1 MSASRDE
8 MPNAWQNVREDHKWA
23 ASPMYRGQASAKPSV
38 SGVPL
43 TVGVNQTTP
52 FYLNMAYAVPAYEC
66 WGVPNILLVPP
77 TIPVCYRRTI
87 DGENSTE
94 LEKLKFDVLP
104 STLDGFMAVNSKGDG
119 KYGFS
124 WDAAFG
130 GLRDADGDGLMSRG
144 YGGPDI
150 NDSTWDTDGDGLSDG
165 FELERRQ
172 AGVEFSPILP
182 DTDNDGLTDRQEMEF
197 GTLPTVADTD
207 NDGLTDGEE
216 VYHQKYIFDSQ
227 SGRAEPTS
235 TWEGGWDVTITSTV
249 RSPLTRRVSS
259 DPTQRDADSDGVS
272 DSAERALGRNPNV
285 YTTNPV
291 QVYVSTDDADGI
303 VGPNQTFTYTTT
315 VNADID
321 VAPGVLEYSLPSALG
336 GGTPREALPFAGLTE
351 TVQRPLTVIAGA
363 TSGQIPITSTVR
375 TRLPSTNAYAD
386 WEWNDPAPATIN
398 DVSNT
403 RSIDAT
409 ASRPDRQGNY
419 LFNSLLSDSTD
430 RRGTGDIRIDEI
442 PSGANR
448 TVESDAPFENGV
460 PTYLR
465 GNTSP
470 SVACN
475 DSGVCMTVWDQFDN
489 CNTVTIGR
497 QRTVSASNEG
507 GGTKPEFV
515 LFFVSDNNDR
525 MPRDGG
531 YEFVW
536 WSERDQG
543 NEPHD
548 INYTRTFCGNGR
560 LALYEVDSVANVY
573 LLTPTEWDTQ
583 MQFAGEYVLGGSDKF
598 TDAEKQ
604 FGATGI
610 DDVRIKITVPSK
622 YVDTL
627 GAAMTDADG
636 SVLRNQFALT
646 SAPTFDTHDFRPQVA
661 TDGTNFLAV
670 WDRETVTGTDCSFAI
685 PPACF
690 IRTRTDMVARLYN
703 SSGYALGSEQIVDTL
718 YDSTTYSLKHQPRA
732 NLDVA
737 WVGNRYRLAWKRYER
752 GEIVVRDLTPAGG
765 GTLTVASV
773 TGGHSGQASG
783 SVNTNVEPSLAYD
796 PVEDRTMLVYG
807 RAGGGA
813 TGLLYTGTG
822 APQTF
827 NYGSTGTRPRVAYH
841 PLYRGWLIGYYFYEQ
856 ERSRPPAIEY
866 HALQGNGAR
875 LAVTGP
881 DQLLIGPESRSYVID
896 TDSGSALACPS
907 PRSYPVAQYNFE
919 EMPGATTYAD
929 NTGRNNT
936 ATGGAN
942 TANPSPG
949 AEGANGSI
957 GAPLSDYA
965 LEFDGVNDYAT
976 MPRVVTDDFS
986 VAFWVNTTQVAGG
999 DTQWEDGA
1007 GIVSGDVTGDTD
1019 DWGITLSNG
1028 KVVFGTGSSGGS
1040 TTIRT
1045 ENIADGRWHFV
1056 TATRKAS
1063 ILSLYVDGNVN
1074 PVAQAYSA
1082 NTATLNAPTDLR
1094 LGSLRNDTNFFR
1106 GKLDYLNVFSVAL
1119 AGDAARA
1126 IYDRSAQSQAYCVAA
1141 APVPSAAKIAWTK
1154 LTMEQVDTRGAGP
1167 LVASAALTLTV
1178 DATAPTA
1185 TLTLQDGAYVRGGG
1199 SNQTLIIGGTARDIG
1214 AGINKVEVSVNNG
1227 PWKRSDWTSELVI
1240 FVERDPTRHLH
1251 GARASH
1257 RPCRQCWSINDPNA
1271 DRRCDRTYHHAYR
1284 ASCGE
1289 HPPAHCVRAMVR
1301 SAAWH
1306 RQRSC
1311 GRVATGQ
1318 RCRTNTECAHGQ
1330 YAGGTWRGRRQRRAN
1345 RHRQQR
1351 NLAAQLPVTHATPG
1365 PDRHLYGNV
1374 AGRRPGGQP
1383 LQQHDAQSA
1392 TTGQHRTRRGDA
1404 CQ

>member
-1 MSASRDE
+1 
-8 MPNAWQNVREDHKWA
+8 
-23 ASPMYRGQASAKPSV
+23 
-38 SGVPL
+38 
-43 TVGVNQTTP
+43 
-52 FYLNMAYAVPAYEC
+52 
-66 WGVPNILLVPP
+66 
-77 TIPVCYRRTI
+77 
-87 DGENSTE
+87 
-94 LEKLKFDVLP
+94 
-104 STLDGFMAVNSKGDG
+104 
-119 KYGFS
+119 
-124 WDAAFG
+124 
-130 GLRDADGDGLMSRG
+130 
-144 YGGPDI
+144 
-150 NDSTWDTDGDGLSDG
+150 
-165 FELERRQ
+165 
-172 AGVEFSPILP
+172 
-182 DTDNDGLTDRQEMEF
+182 
-197 GTLPTVADTD
+197 
-207 NDGLTDGEE
+207 
-216 VYHQKYIFDSQ
+216 
-227 SGRAEPTS
+227 
-235 TWEGGWDVTITSTV
+235 
-249 RSPLTRRVSS
+249 
-259 DPTQRDADSDGVS
+259 
-272 DSAERALGRNPNV
+272 
-285 YTTNPV
+285 
-291 QVYVSTDDADGI
+291 
-303 VGPNQTFTYTTT
+303 
-315 VNADID
+315 
-321 VAPGVLEYSLPSALG
+321 
-336 GGTPREALPFAGLTE
+336 
-351 TVQRPLTVIAGA
+351 
-363 TSGQIPITSTVR
+363 
-375 TRLPSTNAYAD
+375 
-386 WEWNDPAPATIN
+386 
-398 DVSNT
+398 
-403 RSIDAT
+403 
-409 ASRPDRQGNY
+409 
-419 LFNSLLSDSTD
+419 
-430 RRGTGDIRIDEI
+430 
-442 PSGANR
+442 
-448 TVESDAPFENGV
+448 
-460 PTYLR
+460 
-465 GNTSP
+465 
-470 SVACN
+470 
-475 DSGVCMTVWDQFDN
+475 
-489 CNTVTIGR
+489 
-497 QRTVSASNEG
+497 
-507 GGTKPEFV
+507 
-515 LFFVSDNNDR
+515 
-525 MPRDGG
+525 
-531 YEFVW
+531 
-536 WSERDQG
+536 
-543 NEPHD
+543 
-548 INYTRTFCGNGR
+548 
-560 LALYEVDSVANVY
+560 
-573 LLTPTEWDTQ
+573 
-583 MQFAGEYVLGGSDKF
+583 
-598 TDAEKQ
+598 
-604 FGATGI
+604 
-610 DDVRIKITVPSK
+610 
-622 YVDTL
+622 
-627 GAAMTDADG
+627 MTDADG

-718 YDSTTYSLKHQPRA
+718 YDGTTYSLKHQPRA

-1007 GIVSGDVTGDTD
+1007 GIVSGDVTGDTN

-1185 TLTLQDGAYVRGGG
+1185 TLTLQDGAYVQGGG

-1227 PWKRSDWTSELVI
+1227 PWKAATGLASWSYSLNVTQQGTYTVLVRATDRAGNVGASTTRTLIVDATAPTATLTEPAAVSIPRRTASGQWYVALRGTVSDPAVGTQPGSGVAPTPSALTVSMQAGRGAGEGNGEQTATVNNGTWQLNYLLPTQLL
-1240 FVERDPTRHLH
+1240 DPTGTYTVTSRVEDRVGNRSNNTALKVLRLDSTGP
-1251 GARASH
+1251 GAVMRANDAT
-1257 RPCRQCWSINDPNA
+1257 RPVIISTLTLGGPISDTTSLDKMEIRYTPITEVVALSGTVLLLPFEEPSNAVYFTDRSTRQQNAVCSNPSLCPTTAQTELFDRALTVAANRTLTVANDASLDFGTGESFSLQTWIKTTASGTIMGKTNAQNVGYSLQIRPNGKA
-1271 DRRCDRTYHHAYR
+1271 AFIASSMIVSDGPIVNDNAWHHIAAVVDRKAGK
-1284 ASCGE
+1284 ASLYVDGVLARQ
-1289 HPPAHCVRAMVR
+1289 PAH
-1301 SAAWH
+1301 AARCHEQRQSRH
-1306 RQRSC
+1306 RRSC
-1311 GRVATGQ
+1311 GDA
-1318 RCRTNTECAHGQ
+1318 
-1330 YAGGTWRGRRQRRAN
+1330 
-1345 RHRQQR
+1345 
-1351 NLAAQLPVTHATPG
+1351 
-1365 PDRHLYGNV
+1365 
-1374 AGRRPGGQP
+1374 RPGGGLGSGVARRGRCRALRQSCRSQTP
-1383 LQQHDAQSA
+1383 RITDA
-1392 TTGQHRTRRGDA
+1392 TRRGHPRIDMA
-1404 CQ
+1404 CGGTDGSGRPIPDRPPRLRFAWQP